1 MRVIVNKKYEL
12 IQVMGDLYM
21 EDLTLVLMFNAFV
34 KELGKH
40 DKMRDLPSI
49 LSLFCNKFN
58 KFNYRYTGA
67 GMLDSICHM
76 TLKSF

>member
-21 EDLTLVLMFNAFV
+21 EDLSLVLMFNAFV

-40 DKMRDLPSI
+40 DKM
-49 LSLFCNKFN
+49 
-58 KFNYRYTGA
+58 
-67 GMLDSICHM
+67 
-76 TLKSF
+76 